1 MLEKRATALRG
12 ANFEKASEIE
22 KKMTDYKNENYKKL
36 TQPNTAY
43 VTFVY
48 ESAFLAMMNYST
60 NAQETDDQ
68 QKLVYQGE
76 DLKIRRAY
84 QPTNLLWENFEMT

>member
-1 MLEKRATALRG
+1 MLEKRATALR
-12 ANFEKASEIE
+12 AADFEKASLIE

-48 ESAFLAMMNYST
+48 ESAFLAMMKYST
-60 NAQETDDQ
+60 NAEETDDQ
-68 QKLVYQGE
+68 QKLVY
-76 DLKIRRAY
+76 
-84 QPTNLLWENFEMT
+84 